1 MIAYVRTEGHGH
13 TQELRAG
20 MERALWPLAPVTIT
34 NIKRGRNREKWYFRE
49 ATYKR
54 QKAK

>member
-20 MERALWPLAPVTIT
+20 MERTLWLLAPVTT
-34 NIKRGRNREKWYFRE
+34 TDIKGGGNREKWYFRE
-49 ATYKR
+49 ATYKS